1 MAQPSAREQTTL
13 RLPDELL
20 DMLRRQARERG
31 MSLNSIMVLALYK
44 GLEAMTEGRFS
55 PQK

>member
-13 RLPDELL
+13 RLPGELL

-31 MSLNSIMVLALYK
+31 DSLNETIIRLLRL
-44 GLEAMTEGRFS
+44 GLEFESRREQI
-55 PQK
+55 QKH

>member
-13 RLPDELL
+13 RLPGEL
-20 DMLRRQARERG
+20 MEVLRRQAREVG
-31 MSLNSIMVLALYK
+31 MSLNSVMILALEK
-44 GLEAMTEGRFS
+44 GLEVLREGRSS

>member
-13 RLPDELL
+13 RLPGELME
-20 DMLRRQARERG
+20 MLRRQARERG

>member
-13 RLPDELL
+13 RLPGELME
-20 DMLRRQARERG
+20 MLRRQARERG

-44 GLEAMTEGRFS
+44 GLEAMTEGRFF

>member
-13 RLPDELL
+13 RLPGELM
-20 DMLRRQARERG
+20 DALRRQARERG
-31 MSLNSIMVLALYK
+31 MSLNSIMILALYK
-44 GLEAMTEGRFS
+44 GLEAMTEGRSS